1 MNCQSIKN
9 KRSSLKE
16 SVDYIKPDAIIGCE
30 SWLSSDYTNSEI
42 FLCGYQTNVFRKDQN
57 KNGGEVFTSVHE
69 SLTAIEIDNN
79 NSNCEVN
86 GLKCRPKANP
96 LL

>member
-30 SWLSSDYTNSEI
+30 SWLSLDYTN
-42 FLCGYQTNVFRKDQN
+42 
-57 KNGGEVFTSVHE
+57 
-69 SLTAIEIDNN
+69 
-79 NSNCEVN
+79 
-86 GLKCRPKANP
+86 
-96 LL
+96 